1 MNQIGAYLKAAR
13 EEGRLT
19 QEELASR
26 LKVTPRYVSDMEND
40 RRKPSLPIFV
50 SMADALNV
58 SLDKLAGRKP

>member
-19 QEELASR
+19 QEELATR
-26 LKVTPRYVSDMEND
+26 LKITPRYVSDMEND

-50 SMADALNV
+50 EMANTLNV
-58 SLDKLAGRKP
+58 SLDRLAGRKP